1 MRDIKFRAWDKNTER
16 MHYSSDAKNYDENS
30 GREYFPFVF
39 EIGYKGNKD
48 LELMQF
54 TELSDNKGKEI
65 YESDIINV
73 TNCECTGYD
82 DQGNEIYVD
91 CIGKVLFK
99 DGTFV
104 FDGHSAGT
112 IPLSAFIAEM
122 NVIGNIHENPELLN
136 Q

>member
-1 MRDIKFRAWDKNTER
+1 MREIKFRVWHKQMNKMLDNDWLIAANVI
-16 MHYSSDAKNYDENS
+16 YSKMID
-30 GREYFPFVF
+30 
-39 EIGYKGNKD
+39 NKEV
-48 LELMQF
+48 ELMQF

-91 CIGKVLFK
+91 CIGKVLFE

-112 IPLSAFIAEM
+112 IPLSAFISEM
-122 NVIGNIHENPELLN
+122 KVIGNIYQNPELLN